1 MDLCLSTNVA
11 TSVQKL
17 FCSISGYTGWNSPF
31 HMLNLVERTRVSL
44 YSSVLKTFNMLNG
57 KRKHQTIYEGANKS
71 QHRTMSHALYYWSQN
86 LFCMCKSS
94 SLLMQFYSLFL
105 SRALFEYD
113 KTKDSGL
120 PSQGLSFK
128 YGDILHVT
136 NASDD
141 EWWQARRLNALGEE
155 EGRGVIPSKR
165 RQVLK
170 SIASCLTSLI

>member
-1 MDLCLSTNVA
+1 MSFDCN
-11 TSVQKL
+11 SVEE
-17 FCSISGYTGWNSPF
+17 
-31 HMLNLVERTRVSL
+31 NL
-44 YSSVLKTFNMLNG
+44 
-57 KRKHQTIYEGANKS
+57 I
-71 QHRTMSHALYYWSQN
+71 LYYVS
-86 LFCMCKSS
+86 
-94 SLLMQFYSLFL
+94 
-105 SRALFEYD
+105 SRALFDYD

-165 RQVLK
+165 RQVKCWLYVF
-170 SIASCLTSLI
+170 SLFLLQCSLESQF